1 MNIPQHIAIIMDGNG
16 RWAKKR
22 FLPRVAG
29 HAKGVKR
36 AHEIVEHCSSIGVNV
51 VTLFAFGRENWQRP
65 QEEVSFL
72 MHLLGEQIDKE
83 FFKLHEK
90 NVKIRFI
97 GDRTR
102 LNTHLIEKI
111 EKIELATKNNTQL
124 KLNIALDYSGSYD
137 ILQAVNQIRKNN
149 IKGEITEDIF
159 NQFLLSYPDPHPELL
174 IRTSGEMRISNFMLW
189 QCAYSEMYFTNTL
202 WPDFNAKELD
212 KAIIWFNNRERRFGK
227 ISEQID
233 SSLQ

>member
-1 MNIPQHIAIIMDGNG
+1 MDGNG

-36 AHEIVEHCSSIGVNV
+36 AHEIVEHCSSIGVKV

-137 ILQAVNQIRKNN
+137 IIQAVNQIRNN
-149 IKGEITEDIF
+149 DIKGEITEDIF
-159 NQFLLSYPDPHPELL
+159 NQFLLSSPDPHPELL

-202 WPDFNAKELD
+202 WPNFNTKELD

-227 ISEQID
+227 ISEQII
-233 SSLQ
+233 SPL